1 MVECLEMKAEHIET
15 EAILAKHRLREN
27 PADGRNDLAPAIA
40 MRNACDAL
48 DKGEVGVRA
57 INELFAIWK
66 EAKLGE
72 LTSEAISDL
81 RAIVDQTHE
90 LIRKDYDEKSAE

>member
-1 MVECLEMKAEHIET
+1 MKAEHIET
-15 EAILAKHRLREN
+15 EAILAKHRLRETPVN
-27 PADGRNDLAPAIA
+27 NRGDLAPA
-40 MRNACDAL
+40 MVMQKACDAL
-48 DKGEVGVRA
+48 DKGDIGVRA

-81 RAIVDQTHE
+81 RAIVDRTYE
-90 LIRKDYDEKSAE
+90 LIAKDYK